1 MEMTDAEA
9 LAALTSYLDLAEN
22 AVMLIVA
29 VFVRIGAIVFMLPGV
44 GERMVSVRVK
54 LMIAIAFALATWP
67 LLPEATRT
75 AGMALQ
81 PTAGALA
88 FAFMAEAICGIV
100 IGFGIRVLIFALQT
114 AGTLASQ
121 SLSINQMFGAGVA
134 PDPEPTVATLLTFGG
149 IALALNLG
157 LHVKAVSLM
166 AVSYQILPLGEFP
179 LASDVADWAA
189 ARVAE
194 AFGLAVSLALPFL
207 VISFGYNL
215 ALGFIN
221 RAMPQMMVSFV
232 GLPAITWAGVLL
244 LMIVS
249 SAILNVW
256 HGHMDAAL
264 LAPWSDS
271 LR

>member
-1 MEMTDAEA
+1 MEITDAQALEA
-9 LAALTSYLDLAEN
+9 LTRYLDIAEN
-22 AVMLIVA
+22 AVLLIAA
-29 VFVRIGAIVFMLPGV
+29 VFVRIGAIVFLLPGV
-44 GERMVSVRVK
+44 GERMVSIRIK
-54 LMIAIAFALATWP
+54 LLVAIAFALATWP
-67 LLPEATRT
+67 LLPQAARE
-75 AGMALQ
+75 AGMALN
-81 PTAGALA
+81 PTVGEMAL
-88 FAFMAEAICGIV
+88 AFMAEAVCGLV
-100 IGFGIRVLIFALQT
+100 IGFGIRLLIFALQT

-134 PDPEPTVATLLTFGG
+134 PDPEPSVATLLTLAG

-166 AVSYQILPLGEFP
+166 AVSYQIMPLGEFP
-179 LASDVADWAA
+179 LPDDVAQWAT
-189 ARVAE
+189 ARVGQ

-207 VISFGYNL
+207 IISFGYNL

-232 GLPAITWAGVLL
+232 GLPLITWAGIML
-244 LMIVS
+244 LMIVA
-249 SAILNVW
+249 SATLTVW

-264 LAPWSDS
+264 LAPWADR

>member
-1 MEMTDAEA
+1 MELTEAEA
-9 LAALTSYLDLAEN
+9 LRALEPYLDQAE
-22 AVMLIVA
+22 VA
-29 VFVRIGAIVFMLPGV
+29 VLLIAAIFVRIGAIVFLLPGV
-44 GERMVSVRVK
+44 GERMVSIRVK
-54 LMIAIAFALATWP
+54 LMVAIAFAVASWP
-67 LLPEATRT
+67 LLPDEAREAGFALTPSIGSLAIAFFAEAT
-75 AGMALQ
+75 
-81 PTAGALA
+81 
-88 FAFMAEAICGIV
+88 CGLIV
-100 IGFGIRVLIFALQT
+100 GFGVRLLIFALQT

-134 PDPEPTVATLLTFGG
+134 PDPEPTVATMLTLGG
-149 IALALNLG
+149 VALALTLG
-157 LHVKAVSLM
+157 LHVKAVSLI
-166 AVSYQILPLGEFP
+166 AVSYQIMPLGEFP
-179 LASDVADWAA
+179 LGGDVAEWAT
-189 ARVAE
+189 ARTAQ
-194 AFGLAVSLALPFL
+194 AFSLAVSLALPFL
-207 VISFGYNL
+207 IISFGYNL